1 VDARPFRFG
10 VQVSKA
16 PSGRA
21 WRDLAR
27 KVEDLGYSS
36 LLMPDHLDEQ
46 WAPLVALTAAAEATS
61 TLAVGTLVLGNDYRH
76 PVVAAKELAT
86 LDLLSD
92 GRLEAG
98 IGAGWMT
105 SDYEAAGIALDPPA
119 VRVERLA
126 EAVAVMKALWRDG
139 SCEHV
144 GRHYQVRGAKGYP
157 LPHRRPG
164 PLLVIGGGSRRV
176 LSLAAREADIVGLN
190 PSLKAGVIG
199 PEAVASA
206 APDRYDERVRW
217 VREAAGERLA
227 DIDLQ
232 CLTFFVRVGHGAA
245 DAVAAMASAAFGMSP
260 EQAAE
265 VPLALAGTVPEMVDV
280 LHARRARW
288 GVNYVVVHEAELES
302 FAPVVAQLTGT

>member
-1 VDARPFRFG
+1 MASRPFRFG

-16 PSGRA
+16 ATGRA

-46 WAPLVALTAAAEATS
+46 WAPLVALAVAAEVTS

-86 LDLLSD
+86 LDLLSE

-105 SDYEAAGIALDPPA
+105 SDYETAGIDLDPPA
-119 VRVERLA
+119 VRVDRLA
-126 EAVAVMKALWRDG
+126 EAVAVMKALWLDG
-139 SCEHV
+139 SCDHV
-144 GRHYQVRGAKGYP
+144 GRHYQVRHAKGYP

-164 PLLVIGGGSRRV
+164 PLLAIGGGSRRV

-199 PEAVASA
+199 PDAVASA
-206 APDRYDERVRW
+206 AAERYDERARW
-217 VREAAGERLA
+217 VRDAAGARLG

-232 CLTFFVRVGHGAA
+232 CLTFFVRVGKGAA
-245 DAVAAMASAAFGMSP
+245 DSVAAMASASFGMSP
-260 EQAAE
+260 EQVAD
-265 VPLALAGTVPEMVDV
+265 VPLALAGTVPELVDV
-280 LHARRARW
+280 LHARRERW
-288 GVNYVVVHEAELES
+288 GLNYIVVHEAEMEQ
-302 FAPVVAQLTGT
+302 FAPVVAELTGT